1 MSIPSFAHANLLS
14 VQDVQRLISDRI
26 RHERRRLGLTQIEF
40 AARCGIA
47 LRTYK
52 RLELGESDSIGALI
66 RVAQYLERAMGF
78 EMLFPPQQ
86 LERPLHGID
95 VALRSI
101 RRKLDARV
109 VKGEAVLDETKSH
122 ERSLSAR
129 EQPKSSKD

>member
-1 MSIPSFAHANLLS
+1 MPIPSFHLANKLS

-26 RHERRRLGLTQIEF
+26 RHERRRLGLTQVVF

-86 LERPLHGID
+86 LDRSSHGID
-95 VALRSI
+95 AALRSI
-101 RRKLDARV
+101 RKKLDARV
-109 VKGEAVLDETKSH
+109 VKGEAILDEA
-122 ERSLSAR
+122 LLP
-129 EQPKSSKD
+129 EQSSRDLTTP